1 MKFTDEETAMIEGIL
16 GAFFSGENV
25 SESIRTAYAR
35 AQQHLAA
42 DTLDAEDL
50 RRISDAVDFAMKN
63 CFCESCNR
71 ESQRVMITILIKTT
85 VEASSIGI

>member
-25 SESIRTAYAR
+25 SESIRTAYAH

-63 CFCESCNR
+63 HFCESCNR
-71 ESQRVMITILIKTT
+71 ESQRVMTTILIKTT

>member
-1 MKFTDEETAMIEGIL
+1 MIEGIL

-25 SESIRTAYAR
+25 SESIRTAYAH